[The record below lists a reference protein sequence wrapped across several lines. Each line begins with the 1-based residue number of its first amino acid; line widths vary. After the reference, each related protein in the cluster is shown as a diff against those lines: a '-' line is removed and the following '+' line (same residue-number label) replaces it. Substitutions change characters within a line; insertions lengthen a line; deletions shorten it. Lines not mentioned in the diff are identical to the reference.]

1 VEDHG
6 GPPADRDAVG
16 EAVVAAVLAGQL
28 HGDPDVLARHARK
41 IGAVRIF
48 SA

>member
-6 GPPADRDAVG
+6 GPPADRD
-16 EAVVAAVLAGQL
+16 AVVAAVLAGQL